1 MESYLNRANAV
12 FCSMLACMAALA
24 IGNIA
29 SSSFLTGPV
38 SGSISARDVYGFGYN
53 YVLQGDQAVL
63 SLDVKADLRG
73 LFQWNAKQLF
83 LFVVAEYETP
93 QHRIN
98 QVVIFDRIITSES
111 QAMLDLVNIPSRYHL
126 RDKGRGL
133 RGRVI
138 TLKLQVVYHPI
149 VGRMTTQTLASA
161 SFRMP
166 SQYDRVTVQQQQ
178 ERQQGQ
184 AQEAAEAAAAEPDE
198 IA

>member
-12 FCSMLACMAALA
+12 FCAMLVCMTALA

-29 SSSFLTGPV
+29 SSSFLTSPI

-53 YVLQGDQAVL
+53 YVLGGDQAVL
-63 SLDVKADLRG
+63 SLDIKADLRG

-83 LFVVAEYETP
+83 LFVVAEYESP
-93 QHRIN
+93 QHRAN
-98 QVVIFDRIITSES
+98 QVVVYDKIITSEKD
-111 QAMLDLVNIPSRYHL
+111 ALLDLVNIPSRYHL

-133 RGRVI
+133 RGRPI

-149 VGRMTTQTLASA
+149 VGRMTTQTLASS
-161 SFRMP
+161 SFRLP
-166 SQYDRVTVQQQQ
+166 AQYDRVTVQQQQ

-184 AQEAAEAAAAEPDE
+184 VQEAAKVASAEPDD